1 MQVSTRR
8 FLTPLRQRT
17 GCRQSTGCADRGMSR
32 KIELHPRCKD
42 AHPKV
47 VCRIVLRQDKSRF
60 AEIKFASNLLHALGR
75 NAGRVRQNRQLITP
89 ERRRAEN
96 IDDLKCVLHEI
107 TLRVWPQPLTTR
119 SISTQAPSGS
129 AATPIAVR
137 AGKGGLKCFA

>member
-47 VCRIVLRQDKSRF
+47 VRRIILRQDESRF
-60 AEIKFASNLLHALGR
+60 AEVEFTSNLLHALGR
-75 NAGRVRQNRQLITP
+75 NASRVRQNCELIAA
-89 ERRRAEN
+89 ERCRTEN
-96 IDDLKCVLHEI
+96 IDDMKCVLHQI
-107 TLRVWPQPLTTR
+107 KLRAWPQALTTR
-119 SISTQAPSGS
+119 SIS
-129 AATPIAVR
+129 
-137 AGKGGLKCFA
+137 